1 MCHPVVIKDNQTNL
15 LTWWI
20 TLYFPKYRSLLKGT
34 KLLKNLNFF
43 QPWHRSV
50 GHHED
55 GLDAQRHARHNGR
68 RVTQRS
74 RQRLSWP
81 GQISVTYL
89 QACKLKFRLGKLTS
103 CSCSVAALAVC
114 FEGRKWALS
123 TYILVNKLAYLA
135 YLRLVVVGLKGHLPR
150 FRCRLRPR
158 CSSNPSWLWWR
169 SEWLYRF

>member
-1 MCHPVVIKDNQTNL
+1 MCHPVVIKVNQSYWFGESPCTFLNKE
-15 LTWWI
+15 
-20 TLYFPKYRSLLKGT
+20 LYSDRSLVA
-34 KLLKNLNFF
+34 KNLNFL
-43 QPWHRSV
+43 QPWHRAV